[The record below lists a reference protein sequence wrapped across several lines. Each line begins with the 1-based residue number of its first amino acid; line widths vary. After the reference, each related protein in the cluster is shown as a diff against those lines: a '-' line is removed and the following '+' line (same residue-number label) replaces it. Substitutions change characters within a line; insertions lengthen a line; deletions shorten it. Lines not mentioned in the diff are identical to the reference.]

1 MKLAE
6 LITRT
11 IEYFYI
17 KPVQRFVPRTTFL
30 YGVCGGA
37 NLVLNWVLYFLVFHF
52 VVRQELVDLGFVAI
66 SAHIATMLLTFPIT
80 FFTGFWLQK
89 NVSFSDSPLT
99 TGTKLFRYALTV
111 AGSLLLNYVGLK
123 FFVEWCHIYPTPS
136 QIITSLISVVY
147 SYFAQRYYTFKKAI

>member
-6 LITRT
+6 QITR
-11 IEYFYI
+11 IIDFFYI
-17 KPVQRFVPRTTFL
+17 KPITKLMPRDTFR
-30 YGVCGGA
+30 YAACGGG

-52 VVRQELVDLGFVAI
+52 LVRQQLVDLGIIAI
-66 SAHIATMLLTFPIT
+66 SAHIATMLITFPIT

-89 NVSFSDSPLT
+89 NVSFSDSPLP
-99 TGTKLFRYALTV
+99 TGTKLLRYALTV
-111 AGSLLLNYVGLK
+111 AGSLVLNYIGLK

-147 SYFAQRYYTFKKAI
+147 SYFAQRYYTFKK

>member
-1 MKLAE
+1 MRNILSLLLCLLLLTGCAAPEMAGEGYTFTDDTGAEVTVTQKPETVAVLLSSLA
-6 LITRT
+6 
-11 IEYFYI
+11 
-17 KPVQRFVPRTTFL
+17 
-30 YGVCGGA
+30 
-37 NLVLNWVLYFLVFHF
+37 
-52 VVRQELVDLGFVAI
+52 DLW
-66 SAHIATMLLTFPIT
+66 IATMLLTFPIT